1 MSGWLIGVRLAAD
14 KQHKNDVLI
23 ILWLY
28 LDQRRVI
35 QEDHPGSALA
45 SFISMKIA
53 DKSDEEPVQDSAQIL
68 SISSLLGNA
77 DSHRELVA

>member
-1 MSGWLIGVRLAAD
+1 MSGWLIVARLAAD

-23 ILWLY
+23 ILWLR

-35 QEDHPGSALA
+35 QEDRPGSALA

-53 DKSDEEPVQDSAQIL
+53 DKS
-68 SISSLLGNA
+68 
-77 DSHRELVA
+77 R